1 MRKICTFNLP
11 IELIQTMNSE
21 IRRGYRSKFVE
32 ESIESRLVTKL
43 KFDLHDIPTIQL
55 AQHLR
60 SFRFTELTDLE
71 KAMLQQLID
80 RLEAKQ

>member
-11 IELIQTMNSE
+11 IELIQTMNAE

-60 SFRFTELTDLE
+60 SFRFTELTELE
-71 KAMLQQLID
+71 KKMLEQLID
-80 RLEAKQ
+80 RIGDNQ